1 MRSSRMGKPCRWPE
15 RPFSHSMWT
24 PTRNFSMMKLIIAI
38 VHHTDGDEVLRAL
51 IEAHFSVTRIAS
63 SGGFL
68 RRGNATLWI
77 GLQAEQVPAAVQL
90 IREHTAPPV
99 DPGLKRA
106 TVFVLNV
113 ERAETV

>member
-1 MRSSRMGKPCRWPE
+1 
-15 RPFSHSMWT
+15 
-24 PTRNFSMMKLIIAI
+24 MMKLIIAI
-38 VHHTDGDEVLRAL
+38 VHHTDGEDILRVLTGDG
-51 IEAHFSVTRIAS
+51 FSVTRIAS

-68 RRGNATLWI
+68 RRGNATLLI
-77 GLQAEQVPAAVQL
+77 GVEADRVPAAIQL

-113 ERAETV
+113 ERVEHM

>member
-1 MRSSRMGKPCRWPE
+1 
-15 RPFSHSMWT
+15 
-24 PTRNFSMMKLIIAI
+24 MMKLVIAI
-38 VHHTDGDEVLRAL
+38 VHHTDGEDVLQAL
-51 IEAHFSVTRIAS
+51 TGAQFSVTRIAS

-68 RRGNATLWI
+68 RRGNATLLI
-77 GLQAEQVPAAVQL
+77 GAEAEQVPMAVQL

-113 ERAETV
+113 ERYEKV

>member
-1 MRSSRMGKPCRWPE
+1 
-15 RPFSHSMWT
+15 
-24 PTRNFSMMKLIIAI
+24 MMKLIIAI
-38 VHHTDGDEVLRAL
+38 IHHTDGEDVLRAL
-51 IEAHFSVTRIAS
+51 VDANFNVTRIAS

-68 RRGNATLWI
+68 RRGNATLLI
-77 GLQAEQVPAAVQL
+77 GAPAEQVPPAIQL

-113 ERAETV
+113 ERAEQV

>member
-1 MRSSRMGKPCRWPE
+1 
-15 RPFSHSMWT
+15 
-24 PTRNFSMMKLIIAI
+24 MMKLIIAI
-38 VHHTDGDEVLRAL
+38 VHHTDGEDILRVLTGDG
-51 IEAHFSVTRIAS
+51 FSVTRIAS

-68 RRGNATLWI
+68 RRGNATLLI
-77 GLQAEQVPAAVQL
+77 GVEADRVPAAIQL

-113 ERAETV
+113 ERVEHI

>member
-1 MRSSRMGKPCRWPE
+1 
-15 RPFSHSMWT
+15 
-24 PTRNFSMMKLIIAI
+24 MMKLIIAI
-38 VHHTDGDEVLRAL
+38 VHHTDGEDVLRAL
-51 IEAHFSVTRIAS
+51 TEAGFGVTRIAS

-68 RRGNATLWI
+68 RRGNATLLI
-77 GLQAEQVPAAVQL
+77 GLEAEQVPAAMQL

-113 ERAETV
+113 ERFEQV

>member
-1 MRSSRMGKPCRWPE
+1 
-15 RPFSHSMWT
+15 
-24 PTRNFSMMKLIIAI
+24 MMKLIIAI
-38 VHHTDGDEVLRAL
+38 VHHTDGEDVLRAL
-51 IEAHFSVTRIAS
+51 TRDGFSVTRIAS

-68 RRGNATLWI
+68 RRGNATLLM
-77 GLQAEQVPAAVQL
+77 GVEAERVPAAIQL

-113 ERAETV
+113 ERFEHI